1 MPEKAMSAV
10 LKFIVWKTLSSL
22 HGFSLNAQFIPN
34 DIL

>member
-10 LKFIVWKTLSSL
+10 LKFTVREALSSL